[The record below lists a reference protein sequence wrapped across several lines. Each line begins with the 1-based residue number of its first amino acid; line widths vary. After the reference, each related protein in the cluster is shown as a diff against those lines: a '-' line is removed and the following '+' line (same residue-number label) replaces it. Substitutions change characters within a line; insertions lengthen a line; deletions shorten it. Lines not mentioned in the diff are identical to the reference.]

1 MVNDGEVKELMAG
14 IGVGCFEFVRLLLFK
29 GTMLG
34 FRIFFSCSIDV
45 DTGMSLEQARGLKSC
60 GVTESL
66 SGVLSFDIFPLIFS
80 EMLKM
85 NWNYLMTYLWYK

>member
-29 GTMLG
+29 VTMLG
-34 FRIFFSCSIDV
+34 LDMLFSCSIDV

-66 SGVLSFDIFPLIFS
+66 SDVLSFNIFPLVIS
-80 EMLKM
+80 KMLKI
-85 NWNYLMTYLWYK
+85 N